1 MRIEIMPVKLNLA
14 QCLTFMFI
22 HVSSKFGIYY
32 HLRRVEREAKESY
45 CMLCIFS
52 SDLERGVAPLGPPT
66 PIT

>member
-32 HLRRVEREAKESY
+32 HLRRVEREVKGSY
-45 CMLCIFS
+45 CMLCILLVYYFIILVNS
-52 SDLERGVAPLGPPT
+52 SMKD
-66 PIT
+66 